1 MAHAVGLDV
10 RVVRT
15 PLMQEVS
22 MLHVRRTSTCLMRAP
37 STCWR
42 SRRAGGPDVRRLHL
56 LAQPLVQRP
65 PLAALMRELSML
77 LVLEV
82 ATVLAHKA
90 PTWHMLNVSTLLMRE
105 L

>member
-1 MAHAVGLDV
+1 
-10 RVVRT
+10 
-15 PLMQEVS
+15 
-22 MLHVRRTSTCLMRAP
+22 MLGVPTCGASVCWP
-37 STCWR
+37 SLWC
-42 SRRAGGPDVRRLHL
+42 SA
-56 LAQPLVQRP
+56 P